1 LEKINVV
8 VCGDSWM
15 CRDPEFPGTHFSEL
29 LEDRYSVTNL
39 ARAGVSNVEIGFQLK
54 QTVELNPDYVI
65 IAKTS
70 PDRIEIPIVNK
81 KQFPSS
87 LKLEHFRSGDE
98 RHYISSNITTII
110 SQSYGFSEFD
120 PHLNSM
126 TIEAVKQYFSWI
138 YSYSLKKE
146 TDEWII
152 GYWLSQLTNRN
163 ILHYVVDQTFPVYVY
178 KNINSPI
185 YHTDFDTQETAAK
198 WVNNYLNK
206 IFAKELTNTNNSCI
220 INT

>member
-1 LEKINVV
+1 MEKINVV

-15 CRDPEFPGTHFSEL
+15 CRDSEFPGTHFSEL

-54 QTVELNPDYVI
+54 RAVELRPDYVI

-70 PDRIEIPIVNK
+70 PDRIEIPIVSK
-81 KQFPSS
+81 KQFSSS
-87 LKLEHFRSGDE
+87 LKLEHFRSGNE

-110 SQSYGFSEFD
+110 SQSSGFVEFK

-126 TIEAVKQYFSWI
+126 IIEAVKQYFSCI
-138 YSYSLKKE
+138 YSYPLKKE
-146 TDEWII
+146 TDDWII
-152 GYWLSQLTNRN
+152 GYWLSQLTNRS
-163 ILHYVVDQTFPVYVY
+163 ILHHVVDQTFPVYVY

-185 YHTDFDTQETAAK
+185 YHTDFDTQKIAAK
-198 WVNNYLNK
+198 WVNDYLNK
-206 IFAKELTNTNNSCI
+206 IFDKELTNTNNPCI